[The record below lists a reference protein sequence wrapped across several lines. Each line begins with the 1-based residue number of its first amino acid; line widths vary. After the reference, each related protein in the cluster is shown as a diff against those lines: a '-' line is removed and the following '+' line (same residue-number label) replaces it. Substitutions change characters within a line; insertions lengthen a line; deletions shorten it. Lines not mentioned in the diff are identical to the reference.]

1 MFLKGERFLCSVSA
15 VVWVLSK
22 SKLSVFLRIAGLFG
36 VLAPVISLLFI
47 AVAIAY
53 TPEFNW
59 FTWALSD
66 LGVHQAAS
74 IFNSGLIVGGVLTT
88 IFAIGLMQI
97 LRKQVLGFLG
107 TFTLILSTISL
118 CAIGVFPESAGR
130 IHLYF
135 SISFFALLAISILII
150 GAALIWKASQR
161 YLGLL
166 SILTVIVAVVAV
178 ATVPHEGA
186 AIPEIIA
193 ALAAS
198 VWSIVFGIKLLLK
211 WDSFF

>member
-1 MFLKGERFLCSVSA
+1 
-15 VVWVLSK
+15 LSK
-22 SKLSVFLRIAGLFG
+22 SKISVLLRLSGLCG
-36 VLAPVISLLFI
+36 VIGPVISLLFI
-47 AVAIAY
+47 TVAIAY
-53 TPEFNW
+53 TPQFNW

-66 LGVHQAAS
+66 LGVHQAAL
-74 IFNSGLIVGGVLTT
+74 IFNYGLIVGGILAT

-97 LRKQVLGFLG
+97 LRKQVLGFVG

-135 SISFFALLAISILII
+135 SLAFFALLAISLFLI
-150 GAALIWKASQR
+150 GAALMRESSQR
-161 YLGLL
+161 YLGLFTL
-166 SILTVIVAVVAV
+166 FTLFAGIVAVVTALAV
-178 ATVPHEGA
+178 LHEGV

-193 ALAAS
+193 SLAAS

-211 WDSFF
+211 WGTK

>member
-1 MFLKGERFLCSVSA
+1 MSVLLK
-15 VVWVLSK
+15 
-22 SKLSVFLRIAGLFG
+22 IAGLCG
-36 VLAPVISLLFI
+36 VLGPVISLSFI
-47 AVAIAY
+47 ALAIAY
-53 TPEFNW
+53 TPQFNW

-66 LGVHQAAS
+66 LGVHQAAL

-88 IFAIGLMQI
+88 IFAVGLMQI

-107 TFTLILSTISL
+107 TFALILSTISL

-130 IHLYF
+130 IHFYV
-135 SISFFALLAISILII
+135 SISFFALLAISLFLI
-150 GAALIWKASQR
+150 GAALIRESSQR
-161 YLGLL
+161 YLGLFTL
-166 SILTVIVAVVAV
+166 LTLLAGIVAVAAALAV
-178 ATVPHEGA
+178 LHEGV

-211 WDSFF
+211 LDTK

>member
-1 MFLKGERFLCSVSA
+1 LPN
-15 VVWVLSK
+15 SK
-22 SKLSVFLRIAGLFG
+22 QTVIVKIAGLCG
-36 VLAPVISLLFI
+36 VIAPIISLLFI

-66 LGVHQAAS
+66 LGVHQAAL
-74 IFNSGLIVGGVLTT
+74 IFNFGLIIGGILAT
-88 IFAIGLMQI
+88 IFAIGLMQT
-97 LRKQVLGFLG
+97 LRKQVLGLLG

-130 IHLYF
+130 IHLYV

-150 GAALIWKASQR
+150 GATLIWKASQR
-161 YLGLL
+161 YLGLF
-166 SILTVIVAVVAV
+166 SILTVIVAAM
-178 ATVPHEGA
+178 AAWAVPHEGV
-186 AIPEIIA
+186 AIPEMIA

-198 VWSIVFGIKLLLK
+198 VWSIVFGIKLLWL
-211 WDSFF
+211 DLE

>member
-1 MFLKGERFLCSVSA
+1 M
-15 VVWVLSK
+15 
-22 SKLSVFLRIAGLFG
+22 SVFLRIAGLCG
-36 VLAPVISLLFI
+36 VIAPIISLLFI

-66 LGVHQAAS
+66 LGVHQAAL
-74 IFNSGLIVGGVLTT
+74 IFNFGLIIGGILAS

-130 IHLYF
+130 IHFYV
-135 SISFFALLAISILII
+135 SISFFALLAISLFII
-150 GAALIWKASQR
+150 GAVLVLESSQR
-161 YLGLL
+161 YLGLF
-166 SILTVIVAVVAV
+166 SILTVVVAVVA
-178 ATVPHEGA
+178 AWAVPHEGVA
-186 AIPEIIA
+186 VPEIIA

-198 VWSIVFGIKLLLK
+198 VWSIVFGIKLLWL
-211 WDSFF
+211 DLE